1 MIFVFVFTSL
11 LLALIIMMIGL
22 TINSSWFKKNNKVLF
37 NYLIYAFDIKYEGL
51 GWIAFLIS
59 LLLILF
65 LIPIVNIVVSLS
77 INIALFIAGGQSK

>member
-1 MIFVFVFTSL
+1 MIFVFVFTIL
-11 LLALIIMMIGL
+11 LLPLIIMMIGL
-22 TINSSWFKKNNKVLF
+22 TINNSWFKKNNKVLF

-51 GWIAFLIS
+51 GWIAFFIS

>member
-1 MIFVFVFTSL
+1 MIFVFVFISL

-22 TINSSWFKKNNKVLF
+22 TINNSWFKKNNKVLF
-37 NYLIYAFDIKYEGL
+37 NYLINSFDIRYEGL
-51 GWIAFLIS
+51 GWIAFFIS

>member
-59 LLLILF
+59 FLLIIF
-65 LIPIVNIVVSLS
+65 LIPIVNIIISLS

>member
-1 MIFVFVFTSL
+1 
-11 LLALIIMMIGL
+11 MMIGL

-51 GWIAFLIS
+51 GWVAFLIS
-59 LLLILF
+59 LLLIIF
-65 LIPIVNIVVSLS
+65 LIPIVNIIVSLS